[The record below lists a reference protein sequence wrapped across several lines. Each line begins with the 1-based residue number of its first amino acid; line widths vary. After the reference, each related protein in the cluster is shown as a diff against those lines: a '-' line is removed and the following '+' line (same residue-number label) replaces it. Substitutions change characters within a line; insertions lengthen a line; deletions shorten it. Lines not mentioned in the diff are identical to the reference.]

1 MYPMRRLRHQRP
13 RPVNRK
19 TRRLPDGMPVHKSK
33 FRKAV
38 RLYFKEV
45 VRFRSSVQNGDD
57 TTQCMRDYG
66 IHRVCN
72 VVSLCLL
79 LFPKHR
85 WLLQAKAEEPRAAAT
100 EGPATKLKDAT
111 RVDGSRARKWQGFCD

>member
-1 MYPMRRLRHQRP
+1 ML
-13 RPVNRK
+13 
-19 TRRLPDGMPVHKSK
+19 VHKSK
-33 FRKAV
+33 FRAV

-85 WLLQAKAEEPRAAAT
+85 WLLQAKAEKPRAAAT

>member
-1 MYPMRRLRHQRP
+1 M
-13 RPVNRK
+13 NRK
-19 TRRLPDGMPVHKSK
+19 TRRLLDGMPVHKSK

-100 EGPATKLKDAT
+100 EGPATKLKDGT
-111 RVDGSRARKWQGFCD
+111 RVDGRRARKWQGVWD